1 MVTPLTSHLSPP
13 GALWICI
20 HNTHTA
26 HAAYTH
32 ARTHNQMH
40 TLTTSALPPPS
51 LSLPQVG
58 SFQVF
63 VNGYKDAA
71 EYLALFERV
80 ESLPPGLERQFQLL
94 FEKLVILDYIIRN
107 TGVHACVC
115 VCVRACMRACVK
127 H

>member
-1 MVTPLTSHLSPP
+1 M
-13 GALWICI
+13 
-20 HNTHTA
+20 
-26 HAAYTH
+26 
-32 ARTHNQMH
+32 
-40 TLTTSALPPPS
+40 
-51 LSLPQVG
+51 
-58 SFQVF
+58 F

-115 VCVRACMRACVK
+115 VCACVRACVK